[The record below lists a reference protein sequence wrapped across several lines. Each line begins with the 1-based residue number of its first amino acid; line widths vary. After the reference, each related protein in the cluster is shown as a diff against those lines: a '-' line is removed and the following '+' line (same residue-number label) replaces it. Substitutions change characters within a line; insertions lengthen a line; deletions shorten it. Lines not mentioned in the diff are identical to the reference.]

1 MEKLGGY
8 RAIIDQVIQDYAR
21 HSPSHGEVE
30 TVAIC
35 DPRQDHYLVVHLG
48 WSNQYRHDQPVLHL
62 RLHCGKVWIE
72 RDGSP
77 DGIIN
82 ALLDA
87 GIPATD
93 IVQGYI
99 HPNERRHTEFAVA

>member
-1 MEKLGGY
+1 MEKLGTY
-8 RAIIDQVIQDYAR
+8 RAIIEQVIQDYAR

-62 RLHCGKVWIE
+62 RADHPRARRVVVCLEPKRRVT
-72 RDGSP
+72 D
-77 DGIIN
+77 DGIEILP
-82 ALLDA
+82 ALAFTAELGRLLA
-87 GIPATD
+87 G
-93 IVQGYI
+93 
-99 HPNERRHTEFAVA
+99 